1 MHSDNSFLKGRPM
14 SAELVLAAVLF
25 IGIALL
31 FPVIFLL
38 TKFIGPRS
46 GGNIKNDVYE
56 AGVSTMVGTATQ
68 RFSVKYY
75 LVAILFIIFD
85 IEAVFMYPWAV
96 NLRELGWYGFIVMLI
111 FMLTLF
117 EGLIYV
123 IRKGAL
129 KWE

>member
-1 MHSDNSFLKGRPM
+1 M

>member
-1 MHSDNSFLKGRPM
+1 M
-14 SAELVLAAVLF
+14 SAELVLAAVLL
-25 IGIALL
+25 IGIAVL
-31 FPVIFLL
+31 FPAIFLL
-38 TKFIGPRS
+38 TGFIGPRS
-46 GGNIKNDVYE
+46 GGRIKNDIYE
-56 AGVSTMVGTATQ
+56 AGVSSMVGTATQ

-96 NLRELGWYGFIVMLI
+96 SMRELGWHGFIVMLV

-117 EGLIYV
+117 EGLVYV
-123 IRKGAL
+123 IKKGAL